1 MSFSSFYFG
10 PTMTNPTK
18 NFAKINLENIKGFH

>member
-18 NFAKINLENIKGFH
+18 ISQKINLEDNKGFL